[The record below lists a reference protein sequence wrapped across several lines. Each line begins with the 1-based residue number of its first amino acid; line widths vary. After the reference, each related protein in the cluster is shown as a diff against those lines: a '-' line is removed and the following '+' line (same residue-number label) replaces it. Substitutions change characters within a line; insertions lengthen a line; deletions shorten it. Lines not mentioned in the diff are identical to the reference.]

1 MIDSKRILGSLSAGS
16 RMFPTIPVSV
26 QVGEKESHITQE
38 LKPDIRAETDSQSQL
53 ETLSGINLTAALFV
67 GGAASSTATGLVFV
81 SLPWL
86 WLIAFIITFGIALVT
101 FTVYRHFEILGRRQR
116 PAGRNWLA
124 TSNAPETS
132 TTGAQVP
139 NTTSL
144 PAVYFAYILGS
155 GGHTAEMIETI
166 KQSFRGQANMHRRY
180 IISTGDSSS
189 LAKARLLESIIKDA
203 YPGGDARAGTSD
215 IFLIR
220 RARKVH
226 QPLYTAPFT
235 CLTSAFHAA
244 NALTRMPSLRSTKAN
259 GKEFKYPHVIV
270 TNGPANGFIVCLVA
284 HLLKIFY
291 IVPENRAKMVYIETW
306 ARSKTMSLTGKLFL
320 KTGIADIVGVQH
332 ESLARI
338 FKGTKYIGPVSAG
351 FLRR

>member
-1 MIDSKRILGSLSAGS
+1 MP
-16 RMFPTIPVSV
+16 PTIPVSV
-26 QVGEKESHITQE
+26 QAGEIEPHKSQKP
-38 LKPDIRAETDSQSQL
+38 KPDIKAETGSQSQF
-53 ETLSGINLTAALFV
+53 ETLGGINFTAALFV
-67 GGAASSTATGLVFV
+67 GAAASSTVTGLALS
-81 SLPWL
+81 SLSWL
-86 WLIAFIITFGIALVT
+86 WLLTVVTTLGAALAT
-101 FTVYRHFEILGRRQR
+101 FTVYRHFEILRRRQR
-116 PAGRNWLA
+116 PTGGNWLVA
-124 TSNAPETS
+124 SNAPEAS

-144 PAVYFAYILGS
+144 PAVYFTYILGS

-180 IISTGDSSS
+180 IISTGDRSS
-189 LAKARLLESIIKDA
+189 LAKARLLESTIRDA
-203 YPGGDARAGTSD
+203 YPGEDARAGTSD

-235 CLTSAFHAA
+235 CLVSAFHAA

-259 GKEFKYPHVIV
+259 GKQFKYPHVIV

-320 KTGIADIVGVQH
+320 RTGIADVVGVQH

-338 FKGTKYIGPVSAG
+338 FKGSQYIGPVSAA
-351 FLRR
+351 FLRK

>member
-1 MIDSKRILGSLSAGS
+1 MA
-16 RMFPTIPVSV
+16 PTLPVSV
-26 QVGEKESHITQE
+26 LTDEEKSHKNQE
-38 LKPDIRAETDSQSQL
+38 LRPDTRAETDSHLQI
-53 ETLSGINLTAALFV
+53 EALSGINLTAVFFV
-67 GGAASSTATGLVFV
+67 GGAASSVATGLVLS
-81 SLPWL
+81 SLSWL
-86 WLIAFIITFGIALVT
+86 WLITFIITIGIVLAT
-101 FTVYRHFEILGRRQR
+101 FIVYRHFEIIRRRQK
-116 PAGRNWLA
+116 PGGSWLVA
-124 TSNAPETS
+124 SNAPQIDS
-132 TTGAQVP
+132 AASAQVP

-144 PAVYFAYILGS
+144 PAVYFTYILGS

-189 LAKARLLESIIKDA
+189 LAKARLLEWTIKGA
-203 YPGGDARAGTSD
+203 YPGEDARAGTSD

-235 CLTSAFHAA
+235 CLISAFHAA
-244 NALTRMPSLRSTKAN
+244 NALTRMPNLRSTKENA
-259 GKEFKYPHVIV
+259 KDFEYPHVIV
-270 TNGPANGFIVCLVA
+270 TNGPANGFVVCLVA

-291 IVPENRAKMVYIETW
+291 LVPGNRAKMAYIETW

-320 KTGIADIVGVQH
+320 KTGIADVVGVQH

-338 FKGTKYIGPVSAG
+338 FKGSQYIGPVSAG
-351 FLRR
+351 FLRK